1 VIDASEL
8 QEWAGRFGVS
18 TVQIRRDHFISHVL
32 RAVGELQPDTRFFG
46 GTALCRTYLDQTRL
60 SEDIDLLHAEPREFL
75 TTLRHEVPKAVRREF
90 PGTVWS
96 ELSSEGD
103 GLATL
108 LALPDLDAI
117 KIYVGRD
124 GPNTAAWEFA
134 PAPVRLRYKD
144 LPSEQVFQCPT
155 APTFAAMKLAAW
167 SDRYAPRDLFDL
179 AGLATLG
186 TLCDPNVARIF
197 EAKMGVPI
205 IMADFARVPRVTATA
220 WETELAAQ
228 VGVLPPADECLE
240 LVRVALA
247 AAV

>member
-8 QEWAGRFGVS
+8 QDWARRFGVS
-18 TVQIRRDHFISHVL
+18 TMQIRRDHFISHVL
-32 RAVGELQPDTRFFG
+32 RAVGELQPNTRFFG

-75 TTLRHEVPKAVRREF
+75 TTLRDEVPKAVRREF
-90 PGTVWS
+90 PGTVCS
-96 ELSSEGD
+96 EPSSEGD
-103 GLATL
+103 GLATS

-124 GPNTAAWEFA
+124 GPNTSAWEFT

-167 SDRYAPRDLFDL
+167 SDRHAPRDLFDL

-205 IMADFARVPRVTATA
+205 IMADFDRVPRVTATA

-247 AAV
+247 ATV

>member
-1 VIDASEL
+1 MIDAPEL
-8 QEWAGRFGVS
+8 QEWARWFGVS
-18 TVQIRRDHFISHVL
+18 SMQIRRDHFISHVL
-32 RAVGELQPDTRFFG
+32 RAVGELHPDTRFFG
-46 GTALCRTYLDQTRL
+46 GTALCRTHLDQTRL

-75 TTLRHEVPKAVRREF
+75 TTLRDEVPKAIRREF
-90 PGTVWS
+90 PDTTSS
-96 ELSSEGD
+96 EPSSEGD

-108 LALPDLDAI
+108 LEPPDLDAI

-124 GPNTAAWEFA
+124 GPNTAAWEFT
-134 PAPVRLRYKD
+134 PTPVRLRYKD
-144 LPSEQVFQCPT
+144 LASDQVFRCPT

-167 SDRYAPRDLFDL
+167 SDRHAPRDLFDL
-179 AGLATLG
+179 AGLAKLG
-186 TLCDPNVARIF
+186 TLRDPNVARIF

-205 IMADFARVPRVTATA
+205 IMADFTRVPRVTAAA

-228 VGVLPPADECLE
+228 VGVLPPADDCLE